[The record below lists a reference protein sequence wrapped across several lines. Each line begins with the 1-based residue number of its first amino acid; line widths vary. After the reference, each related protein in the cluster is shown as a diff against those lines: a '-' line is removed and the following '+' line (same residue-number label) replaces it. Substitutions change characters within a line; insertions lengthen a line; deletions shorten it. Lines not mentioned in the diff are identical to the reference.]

1 MTSAVPQIELLAPA
15 GEPRALRAALA
26 AGADAVYFGLDRWSA
41 RAFAGNFAG
50 ETVVEAV
57 ELAHLYDA
65 RAYLAFNALLKD
77 AEVEPALA
85 ALEAP
90 YLAGVDALI
99 VADLGFAARVRQ
111 AFPELPLHAS
121 TQMNTHS
128 SLQVEA
134 LAALGFSRAILA
146 RELSLEEI
154 AALDAHGLEL
164 EAFVH
169 GALCYGYSGDCLLS
183 SMVGGRSG
191 NRGRCSQA
199 CRLRYGM
206 QRLGGHAEPGATG
219 TGGRA
224 DARGGSAATRHGT
237 EARARAG
244 GAEAEADDLVRV
256 MSTSDLAAIAV
267 LPQLLA
273 AGITSFKLEGR
284 MKDAAYV
291 GVTTAVYRDALDA
304 ALADPAHY
312 KVDPEWS
319 ERLEQSFSRSFTTAH
334 LVGRHSEVRSGGRG
348 GHRGVLV
355 GRVSRVSEARGEVVV
370 RLRQPVA
377 AGDLVYLYTPWGQ
390 TEPARLEESADEE
403 ITLRLRERVAV
414 KDRLFR
420 LAAADAG
427 QLARDLVAGRQARR
441 PVRLRMCLVGAVG
454 RPAALAVEQGDGGTT
469 VTVATAAPLA
479 AARTAALTAEKAR
492 DALGALGGTP
502 YRLGDF
508 EFAVSQGV
516 FLGVGDLKDLRRRA
530 LVALDQERLD
540 ARRRG
545 RQGEL
550 APSATAETGLTT
562 ATVAPMPG
570 TGGAP
575 ARDTTAGRASVI
587 LVMRP
592 GERPLRGAEADTG
605 CLDLRAGDYPAV
617 VAAGV
622 QELRRSGLRVYARTP
637 EVLFDA
643 DTQWLSAVL
652 ALPWDGVYVRHLG
665 ALRELTRRAG
675 EGEPAVVLEY
685 PLQGLNALAAGVV
698 RGLADRAA
706 AAVVA
711 SPEASLEEIIL
722 LRSGLVAGAQAAC
735 SPGSPPD
742 LHILAFGRQQ
752 VLHSRD
758 QLGRAEGLYEAPGP
772 AAHVGLL
779 LEDAK
784 GYVFPADVDAS
795 GTRLFNARV
804 TNLASNLDDLVAAGV
819 TGFLVVQSDL
829 DERERAA
836 FVAGGLAALAPLA
849 TRERTTTGHLFRGV
863 A

>member
-1 MTSAVPQIELLAPA
+1 MASEDGDPLTSAASRIELLAPA

-57 ELAHLYDA
+57 ELAHLYEA
-65 RAYLAFNALLKD
+65 SAYLALNTLLKD

-90 YLAGVDALI
+90 YLAGLDALI
-99 VADLGFAARVRQ
+99 VADLGFAARVRE
-111 AFPELPLHAS
+111 AYPELPLHAS
-121 TQMNTHS
+121 TQLNTHS
-128 SLQVEA
+128 SSQLEA
-134 LAALGFSRAILA
+134 LARLGFSRAILA

-206 QRLGGHAEPGATG
+206 QRLGGHAAPVAGAA
-219 TGGRA
+219 GGRA
-224 DARGGSAATRHGT
+224 EARGSA
-237 EARARAG
+237 
-244 GAEAEADDLVRV
+244 GADADDLVRV

-267 LPQLLA
+267 LPRLLA
-273 AGITSFKLEGR
+273 AGVTSFKLEGR

-312 KVDPEWS
+312 TVDPQWS

-334 LVGRHSEVRSGGRG
+334 LEGRHWEVRSGGRG

-355 GRVSRVSEARGEVVV
+355 GRVSRVNEARGEVFV

-390 TEPARLEESADEE
+390 TEPARLEESGDEE

-441 PVRLRMCLVGAVG
+441 PVLLRMCLVGEVG
-454 RPAALAVEQGDGGTT
+454 RPAALAVEQAGGAAAAVT
-469 VTVATAAPLA
+469 VTTAAPLT
-479 AARTAALTAEKAR
+479 AARTAALTADKAR
-492 DALGALGGTP
+492 DALAAMGGTP
-502 YRLGDF
+502 YRLADL
-508 EFAVSQGV
+508 EFAVDQGV

-530 LVALDQERLD
+530 LVALDLERLD

-545 RQGEL
+545 PQGEL
-550 APSATAETGLTT
+550 APRATAAPGLTT
-562 ATVAPMPG
+562 ATAAPLPKV
-570 TGGAP
+570 GGAP
-575 ARDTTAGRASVI
+575 ARGTAAGRASVI

-592 GERPLRGAEADTG
+592 GERPLRGVEGDAG
-605 CLDLRAGDYPAV
+605 CLDLQAGDGPAA
-617 VAAGV
+617 VAAELR
-622 QELRRSGLRVYARTP
+622 ELRRRGLRVYARTP

-643 DTQWLSAVL
+643 DLPWLRAVL

-665 ALRELTRRAG
+665 ALCELARGAG
-675 EGEPAVVLEY
+675 EGEPAIVLEY
-685 PLQGLNALAAGVV
+685 PLQGLNALTAGVV
-698 RGLADRAA
+698 HGLAGRAPV
-706 AAVVA
+706 AVVA
-711 SPEASLEEIIL
+711 SPEASLEEIVV
-722 LRSGLVAGAQAAC
+722 LRGGLVAGALAAGL
-735 SPGSPPD
+735 PGPAPD
-742 LHILAFGRQQ
+742 LHILAFGRQL

-772 AAHVGLL
+772 DSHVGLL

-784 GYVFPADVDAS
+784 SYVFPSEVDAS

-804 TNLASNLDDLVAAGV
+804 TNLAPNLDDLGAAGV
-819 TGFLVVQSDL
+819 TGFLVIQSDL
-829 DERERAA
+829 DARERAA
-836 FVAGGLAALAPLA
+836 FAADGLAALAPLA

>member
-1 MTSAVPQIELLAPA
+1 LTSAAGTIELLAPA

-50 ETVVEAV
+50 ETVVKAV
-57 ELAHLYDA
+57 ELAHLYDVG
-65 RAYLAFNALLKD
+65 AYLALNTLLKD

-90 YLAGVDALI
+90 YAAGLDALI
-99 VADLGFAARVRQ
+99 VADLGFAARVRETY
-111 AFPELPLHAS
+111 PELPLHAS
-121 TQMNTHS
+121 TQLNTHS
-128 SLQVEA
+128 SSQLEA
-134 LAALGFSRAILA
+134 LARLGFSRAVLA
-146 RELSLEEI
+146 RELSLGEI

-199 CRLRYGM
+199 CRLRYSLR
-206 QRLGGHAEPGATG
+206 RLGEHPEPGE
-219 TGGRA
+219 RA
-224 DARGGSAATRHGT
+224 
-237 EARARAG
+237 EG
-244 GAEAEADDLVRV
+244 GAAGREDEAEDLARV

-267 LPQLLA
+267 LPRLLE

-304 ALADPAHY
+304 ALADPGHY
-312 KVDPEWS
+312 RVRPEWN

-334 LVGRHSEVRSGGRG
+334 LEGRHAEVRSGGRG

-355 GRVSRVSEARGEVVV
+355 GRVTRVNEARGEVAV

-427 QLARDLVAGRQARR
+427 QLARDLVAGRQTRR
-441 PVRLRMCLVGAVG
+441 PILLRLCLVGEVG
-454 RPAALAVEQGDGGTT
+454 RPAALAVEQLDGGPSVT
-469 VTVATAAPLA
+469 VTTAESLA
-479 AARTAALTAEKAR
+479 AARTAALTADKAR

-502 YRLGDF
+502 YRIGDL
-508 EFAVSQGV
+508 EFAVDDGV

-530 LVALDQERLD
+530 LAALDEARLE
-540 ARRRG
+540 ARRRTPAEPPAPASMQAGG
-545 RQGEL
+545 RGG
-550 APSATAETGLTT
+550 SS
-562 ATVAPMPG
+562 
-570 TGGAP
+570 GAP
-575 ARDTTAGRASVI
+575 APAARPRALAMAPPAAGHVSVI
-587 LVMRP
+587 LVLRP
-592 GERPLRGAEADTG
+592 GERPLRGAEAEAEAF
-605 CLDLRAGDYPAV
+605 CLDLQTGDDPAA
-617 VAAGV
+617 VAAGAR
-622 QELRRSGLRVYARTP
+622 ELRRSGLRVYARTP
-637 EVLFDA
+637 EVLFDT
-643 DTQWLSAVL
+643 DTSWLDAVL
-652 ALPWDGVYVRHLG
+652 AQPWAGVYVRHLG
-665 ALRELTRRAG
+665 ALRELARRPNDG
-675 EGEPAVVLEY
+675 ETAVFLEY
-685 PLQGLNALAAGVV
+685 PLQGLNALTSGAVT
-698 RGLADRAA
+698 GLAGRSPH
-706 AAVVA
+706 AVVT
-711 SPEASLEEIIL
+711 SPEASLEEIIA
-722 LRSGLVAGAQAAC
+722 LRAALTGAA
-735 SPGSPPD
+735 SPGSPPEI
-742 LHILAFGRQQ
+742 HVLAFGRQQ

-772 AAHVGLL
+772 ASHVGLL

-784 GYVFPADVDAS
+784 GYVFPADVDAG

-804 TNLASNLDDLVAAGV
+804 TNLAPNLDDLVAAGV

-836 FVAGGLAALAPLA
+836 FAADGLAALASLA
-849 TRERTTTGHLFRGV
+849 TRERSTTGHLFRGV